1 MEEPGANRLDAVS
14 WTCVGR
20 ETEGATAGIGLEV
33 TSASWSGAQCMRK
46 TASWR
51 AAPLIAN
58 IPEAIGGITMLA
70 ITLVLFAGVVWRYFF
85 VDPLTWSDEIAR
97 LLFAWLAFVGAAVGV
112 KRGSHSAVVFF
123 EARMPPRWQRVM
135 ALLALASTAV
145 MAGVLLYAGAVETAK
160 NIGQMMPVTRLSR
173 AWQYAA
179 VPVSGALM
187 LIYLVPL
194 MRRVIRG
201 DLRTLPHGFDGE

>member
-1 MEEPGANRLDAVS
+1 
-14 WTCVGR
+14 
-20 ETEGATAGIGLEV
+20 
-33 TSASWSGAQCMRK
+33 MRK

-51 AAPLIAN
+51 TVPLVAN

-70 ITLVLFAGVVWRYFF
+70 ITLVLFAGVIWRYFF

-123 EARMPPRWQRVM
+123 ETRMPPRWQRVM
-135 ALLALASTAV
+135 ALLALASMAV
-145 MAGVLLYAGAVETAK
+145 MAGVLLYAGAVETAE
-160 NIGQMMPVTRLSR
+160 NVGQMMPVTRLSR

-194 MRRVIRG
+194 TRRVLRG
-201 DLRTLPHGFDGE
+201 ELRMLPREPDGE